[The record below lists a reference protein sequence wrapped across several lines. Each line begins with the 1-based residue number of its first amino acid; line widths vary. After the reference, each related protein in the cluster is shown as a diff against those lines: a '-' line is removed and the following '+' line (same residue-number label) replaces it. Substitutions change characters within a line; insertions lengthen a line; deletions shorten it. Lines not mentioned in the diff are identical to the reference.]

1 MKKNLTISKLLML
14 VIMAFLP
21 FSMIAQEGNNKKPV
35 ERYWYIQAD
44 GGLSIY
50 HGDLANYNGGIWDDF
65 NHFKTMA
72 LQPNWDAHF
81 GIGYQ
86 FGKVIGLNLKGGYG
100 TYAGHK
106 HNQALVLNS
115 APDYTRYNLGLD
127 QSNYIEGNL
136 NLTFNLF
143 NMFKYNPRRVINL
156 VPHVGIGGIYYQA
169 NAVKHLDGDDN
180 AETPALAEAAS
191 KRDLSFTVPAGM
203 EITFNVAPKFD
214 IFLDYTYLFT
224 GTDNLD
230 QVAKIK
236 SEEDKHII
244 NDKDMYSQFNL
255 GLRYKF
261 NNPCNIDNMPD
272 QIEVYAEPDPLV
284 ANEDGNVC
292 FKVIVKVPA
301 NYFQKQAVLNLK
313 PKFKYDGGVIE
324 VPEPIIM
331 VGEKVKAE
339 SGFDFRVPYAEGG
352 EFTKYYDQD
361 HNLCMPYKPEM
372 ANCELMGDPM
382 VYVYDGNIYPT
393 HEEIVKNVYY
403 VNGKTQKLA
412 DGVRVPDC
420 PKVTNIKKEVKDNVI
435 TWTWDADDIVEG
447 FDVAVL
453 LDGKQIKAEKATEKT
468 YSYTMTE
475 AGNYSIEVTSD
486 CKYSTGD
493 KVDGGGENFEP
504 VEIKPDFIYY
514 FDYNKSNIPAS
525 NKVPQTL
532 RNQTNDARKA
542 AKNLEAGA
550 TVRVE
555 GYASPE
561 NGLGTNNQLSK
572 DRTEA
577 AIRDM
582 KAQCKKNA
590 KDIEFKSNGNGSDLP
605 TFYKLVEASNIK
617 DKDIIVRQVKAA
629 PDPEA
634 KVRELKTIYPELEKE
649 ILPWIRRAEVF
660 INK

>member
-156 VPHVGIGGIYYQA
+156 VPHIGIGGIYYKA
-169 NAVKHLDGDDN
+169 GAVNHLDGDDN
-180 AETPALAEAAS
+180 AETPALAEAAD

-236 SEEDKHII
+236 TDEDKHII

-261 NNPCNIDNMPD
+261 NDPCD
-272 QIEVYAEPDPLV
+272 IEKMARESKKITYRVDPDPLKEG
-284 ANEDGNVC
+284 EDGNVC
-292 FKVIVKVPA
+292 FDVIVTIPGE
-301 NYFQKQAVLNLK
+301 YFEKKAVMNLK
-313 PKFKYDGGVIE
+313 PYLAYDGGQINID
-324 VPEPIIM
+324 PITF
-331 VGEKVKAE
+331 VGEKVKGE
-339 SGFDFRVPYAEGG
+339 GDFRVNYKEGG
-352 EFTKYYDQD
+352 EFTKHY
-361 HNLCMPYKPEM
+361 CMPYQPEM
-372 ANCELMGDPM
+372 ANSELKGDPM
-382 VYVYDGNIYPT
+382 FYVYDGTIYPNQD
-393 HEEIVKNVYY
+393 EIVKNTYFTRGATEHLANGVIHKKRTKTVTVYDTTY
-403 VNGKTQKLA
+403 VDTY
-412 DGVRVPDC
+412 
-420 PKVTNIKKEVKDNVI
+420 VTKCTYYFKKDKWNIKERKSLNKIADN
-435 TWTWDADDIVEG
+435 E
-447 FDVAVL
+447 FNKL
-453 LDGKQIKAEKATEKT
+453 LDAGVTEFIIAGWASPEGEEDHNNGLSTNRYKEAEKQIKDLAKAKGKNITINGKSQGHGE
-468 YSYTMTE
+468 
-475 AGNYSIEVTSD
+475 D
-486 CKYSTGD
+486 LD
-493 KVDGGGENFEP
+493 KFEEL
-504 VEIKPDFIYY
+504 V
-514 FDYNKSNIPAS
+514 
-525 NKVPQTL
+525 
-532 RNQTNDARKA
+532 
-542 AKNLEAGA
+542 
-550 TVRVE
+550 
-555 GYASPE
+555 
-561 NGLGTNNQLSK
+561 K
-572 DRTEA
+572 D
-577 AIRDM
+577 
-582 KAQCKKNA
+582 
-590 KDIEFKSNGNGSDLP
+590 
-605 TFYKLVEASNIK
+605 SNIK
-617 DKDIIVRQVKAA
+617 DRDAILSNIDMNRNRRAA
-629 PDPEA
+629 AIEDLC
-634 KVRELKTIYPELEKE
+634 RTYEKQLDRGRDGD
-649 ILPWIRRAEVF
+649 ILPTIRRAEIMV
-660 INK
+660 IEPEMKLVPRTIEVPVED